1 MAICGAILVSHL
13 AAAWIG
19 LPKVSVTYRR
29 IGPETGPQA
38 FIAGSSVVQFGLS
51 WSDISKTLGQGMENW
66 GVAGS
71 SPGEWEVS
79 QGLATNSNL
88 MIIGVS
94 VYDLNE
100 YHLCDSRANIV
111 PISQT
116 IRDLRHIGAD
126 WQFSKRMLSQYPLA
140 YVRQLLPTAGKS
152 DAVLVG
158 LRSKL
163 YEQMRFSSADQDG
176 TNTLILPSQ
185 AVLEFGESNERVS
198 DWPPSKT
205 LRRLALLRSH
215 IQGKHVFNGPKQL
228 AFQRMLQKAVQQ
240 GRIFVVVMPIAPA
253 YVHEFVT
260 AEVARDFENSLA
272 HALHDSPQARVFRL
286 DQLAALRSDE
296 YYTDFVHLNS
306 AGRRLATEFLL
317 SEFKWQPSL
326 STLGEVSALS
336 ATLNE

>member
-1 MAICGAILVSHL
+1 MTMSHKARFLFIVGMVICSAILVSQL
-13 AAAWIG
+13 AAVWIG

-38 FIAGSSVVQFGLS
+38 FIGGSSVIQFGLS
-51 WSDISKTLGQGMENW
+51 WSDISKMLGQGMENW

-71 SPGEWEVS
+71 SPEEWEIS

-111 PISQT
+111 PILHT
-116 IRDLRHIGAD
+116 IRNLQQIGAD

-140 YVRQLLPTAGKS
+140 FVRQLLPTAGKS

-198 DWPPSKT
+198 DWSTSKT

-240 GRIFVVVMPIAPA
+240 GRVFVVVMPITPA
-253 YVHEFVT
+253 YVQEFVT
-260 AEVARDFENSLA
+260 AEVARDFEYSLA
-272 HALHDSPQARVFRL
+272 QALNDLPQARVFRL
-286 DQLAALRSDE
+286 DQLEALRSDE

-306 AGRRLATEFLL
+306 AGRRLATDAFIREFN
-317 SEFKWQPSL
+317 Q
-326 STLGEVSALS
+326 
-336 ATLNE
+336 